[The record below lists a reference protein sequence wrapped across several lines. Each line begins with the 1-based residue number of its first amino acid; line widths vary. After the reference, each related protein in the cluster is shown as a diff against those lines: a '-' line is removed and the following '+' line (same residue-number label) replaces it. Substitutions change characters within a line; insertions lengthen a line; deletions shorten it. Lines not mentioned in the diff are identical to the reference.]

1 MWVIYIRYVAA
12 SLLNSPRCA
21 TSLSDG
27 SITLDFNRGRTE
39 FDFFPLCGTY
49 ILTVPQEVGAAGQ
62 KPYNADTAK
71 VSDTSSA
78 GSESISILCLY
89 RVELFAWRRVRAYFQ
104 LVPRIFPLSLS
115 LFLALWKLHPSGRTM
130 QRFCFECLIR
140 AGYSRWFAWKR
151 LTVQTV
157 LVVFGQFN
165 LRGPFFVIEIII
177 RINKTLILL
186 STISVIY
193 I

>member
-12 SLLNSPRCA
+12 SLLNSPRFA

-39 FDFFPLCGTY
+39 LDFFPCVAHTFWPYLQ
-49 ILTVPQEVGAAGQ
+49 VAAAGQ

-71 VSDTSSA
+71 VSHKSSPE
-78 GSESISILCLY
+78 SESILYCAYTELNCLPD
-89 RVELFAWRRVRAYFQ
+89 AAYT
-104 LVPRIFPLSLS
+104 LISRWFPGFLLSLS

-151 LTVQTV
+151 LTLQTV
-157 LVVFGQFN
+157 SVVFCAKQFA
-165 LRGPFFVIEIII
+165 
-177 RINKTLILL
+177 
-186 STISVIY
+186 
-193 I
+193 